1 MKDLEKDTVKFLVA
15 IGIALLFY
23 LALTLLK

>member
-1 MKDLEKDTVKFLVA
+1 MEDLKKDTIKFLVA
-15 IGIALLFY
+15 IGIAMLFY